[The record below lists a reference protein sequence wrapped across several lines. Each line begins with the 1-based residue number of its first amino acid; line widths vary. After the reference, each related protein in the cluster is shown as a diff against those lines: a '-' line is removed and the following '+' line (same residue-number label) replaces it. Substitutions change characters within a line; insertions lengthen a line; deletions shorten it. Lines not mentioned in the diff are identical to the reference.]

1 MPKGS
6 IRELDSVSYR
16 QALYRGAGR
25 SKGRFTPKDG
35 GGELDDSP
43 DHPSCEQRIAA
54 PLSAAL
60 TAERLSGG
68 SWTADRGRV

>member
-25 SKGRFTPKDG
+25 SKGRFTPKEG
-35 GGELDDSP
+35 GGELDD
-43 DHPSCEQRIAA
+43 
-54 PLSAAL
+54 
-60 TAERLSGG
+60 
-68 SWTADRGRV
+68 